1 MGTVVTG
8 EHLDLSSEPGMPRP
22 TGGQADARRFVGI
35 KFACCDLYSR
45 IYINRAGNA
54 YEGYC
59 PHCSKPVRI
68 RIAPGGTDTR
78 FFIVY

>member
-1 MGTVVTG
+1 MGMAVKG
-8 EHLDLSSEPGMPRP
+8 NHLDLSSDPGTAPP
-22 TGGQADARRFVGI
+22 QSGPADVRRFVGI

-45 IYINRAGNA
+45 IYVNRAGNA

-68 RIAPGGTDTR
+68 RIAPGGTDSR
-78 FFIVY
+78 FFTVY